1 MKKVIA
7 LTTTLISLLV
17 IGVISNINYNNNNNS
32 NDNSAKAFAQIEPE
46 DIQTMQSMGDS
57 DTMGMSNQSES
68 KQTMNW
74 TGTIDVHATIGEAFK
89 SKINVTITDAIST
102 AQNSVGPNSFVKEAE
117 LTEAH
122 NYLIYKVK
130 VVDENMKK
138 YKVGVDPGTGDV
150 LFKKE
155 ITWYDEHKMKYG
167 QDKGDKYGKGYD

>member
-7 LTTTLISLLV
+7 YSTTLMSLLV
-17 IGVISNINYNNNNNS
+17 IGAISNINYNNNS
-32 NDNSAKAFAQIEPE
+32 NDNLVKAFAQIEPE
-46 DIQTMQSMGDS
+46 DIQSLQSMGEVS
-57 DTMGMSNQSES
+57 TIGMSNQSES
-68 KQTMNW
+68 KQTINW

-89 SKINVTITDAIST
+89 SKINVTITDAITT
-102 AQNSVGPNSFVKEAE
+102 AQNSVGSNSFVKEAA

-155 ITWYDEHKMKYG
+155 ITWYDEHKMNYG
-167 QDKGDKYGKGYD
+167 QDKGEKYGKGYN

>member
-17 IGVISNINYNNNNNS
+17 IGAISNINYNNNNNS
-32 NDNSAKAFAQIEPE
+32 NDNLAKAFAQIEPE
-46 DIQTMQSMGDS
+46 DIQTMQSMDEGNI
-57 DTMGMSNQSES
+57 MGMSNQSKS
-68 KQTMNW
+68 KQMMNW
-74 TGTIDVHATIGEAFK
+74 TGTIDVHTTIGEAFK
-89 SKINVTITDAIST
+89 SKINVTITDAITT

-117 LTEAH
+117 LTAAH